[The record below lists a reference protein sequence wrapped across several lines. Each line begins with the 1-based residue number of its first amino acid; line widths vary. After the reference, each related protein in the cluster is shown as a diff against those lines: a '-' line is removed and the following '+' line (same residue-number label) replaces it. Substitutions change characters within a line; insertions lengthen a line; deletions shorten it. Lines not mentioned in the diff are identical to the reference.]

1 MNHSTRLLPSN
12 VSTLIPLLL
21 ITLLGTSLA
30 MAAGSMT
37 KRAVRLEPLLI
48 DANSGFSNQSITL
61 ETGVFYRW
69 RISSDGRD
77 EYKLLAPEFF
87 SNSWVQQISIED
99 KEVKP
104 MGLYAVEFDAEGDID
119 IFLIPIEP
127 GVYPFY
133 IEHLKTQGFNGEIIV
148 K

>member
-1 MNHSTRLLPSN
+1 
-12 VSTLIPLLL
+12 
-21 ITLLGTSLA
+21 
-30 MAAGSMT
+30 MT
-37 KRAVRLEPLLI
+37 KRAIRLEPLLI
-48 DANSGFSNQSITL
+48 DANNGFSNQSITL

-77 EYKLLAPEFF
+77 EYKLMAPEFF
-87 SNSWVQQISIED
+87 HHSWIQQISIED

-133 IEHLKTQGFNGEIIV
+133 IEHLQTQGFTGEIIV